1 MKVIGKPERDKQ
13 EKATES
19 LLKQIIN
26 KNFSSLFKELD
37 PQIQKANRTSNYL
50 CPKRP
55 SQRHIALK
63 LPKINGKKK
72 KRILKAAKEK
82 TTVTIKKTSL
92 DYH

>member
-1 MKVIGKPERDKQ
+1 MKEIGKPEGDKQ

-72 KRILKAAKEK
+72 KEFSRQLRKRQQ
-82 TTVTIKKTSL
+82 
-92 DYH
+92 